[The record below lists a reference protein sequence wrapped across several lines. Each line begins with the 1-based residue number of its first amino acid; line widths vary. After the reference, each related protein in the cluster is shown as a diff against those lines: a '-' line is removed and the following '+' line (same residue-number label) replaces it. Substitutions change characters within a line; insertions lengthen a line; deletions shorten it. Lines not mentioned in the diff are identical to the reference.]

1 VLAVVATV
9 AIVYGALPQL
19 GVVHDAWAQASSGD
33 MWWVAGAAV
42 IEVLSFAG
50 YAALFM
56 AVLGGGRIDWPASWL
71 ITLSGVAATRLF
83 AAGGTG
89 GVALTAWALRRSGR
103 DGGQTT
109 AEMTS
114 FLLLL
119 YAVYMS
125 ALALAA
131 GGLLVGVLPGA
142 APTALTGA
150 GVVLGV
156 GAIVVVPLLGLLPRQ
171 TRRAGRLSLGARLR
185 SILDG
190 IPAGVRRA
198 RRLVATRDPLL
209 LGAVA
214 WWTFDIAALAATLH
228 AFGQHLSAAPL
239 IVAYFMGM
247 LGNLLP
253 LPGGI
258 GGVEGGMIGAL
269 IACGVDSG
277 AAVGAVLA
285 YRLVSLWLPTACGVI
300 AYGALVRRT
309 HTWTAELE
317 TASDSGEL
325 PG

>member
-103 DGGQTT
+103 DAGQTT

-125 ALALAA
+125 
-131 GGLLVGVLPGA
+131 
-142 APTALTGA
+142 ALTGA